1 MSYICRTTQV
11 GFEPTPNGRKSAAL
25 TRLSYSVRS
34 RPPVPAL
41 AYSLGSAACTGGE
54 ITSTR

>member
-1 MSYICRTTQV
+1 MSYICMATQV
-11 GFEPTPNGRKSAAL
+11 GFEPTPNGRRSAAL
-25 TRLSYSVRS
+25 TWLSYSVRS

-54 ITSTR
+54 ITSAR